1 MSFFRGLRA
10 PASLQDQEDFEDV
23 ESEPLLEAVQR
34 PVSRASLDDPD
45 AGHADMVTGDI
56 EIEDFGFDQ
65 LEVNLHSLSSN
76 ADQFIQVRP
85 SRTREGVK
93 SQIDQLKTNVLN
105 YKVNSLPA

>member
-45 AGHADMVTGDI
+45 AGHADMGTGDI

-65 LEVNLHSLSSN
+65 LEVNRSILSHRTPISLFRCAHRGHGKVSN
-76 ADQFIQVRP
+76 RRLI
-85 SRTREGVK
+85 
-93 SQIDQLKTNVLN
+93 N
-105 YKVNSLPA
+105 

>member
-45 AGHADMVTGDI
+45 AGHSDMGTGDI

-65 LEVNLHSLSSN
+65 LEVDLPFSH
-76 ADQFIQVRP
+76 
-85 SRTREGVK
+85 RTPPICLFRCAHRGHG
-93 SQIDQLKTNVLN
+93 
-105 YKVNSLPA
+105 KV